1 MRRRMSWPLARWFA
15 LAALAVVATAVL
27 TVPDAQAAPALL
39 SQGHPVTASS
49 VENAA
54 FPATSAVDGD
64 PGTRWSSL
72 AADPQWL
79 QVDLGGS
86 HTLNQVVLQW
96 EAAYAR
102 AFTIQASADG
112 NQWST
117 VYSTTAGAGGTQTL
131 AISGTGR
138 YVRLNTTQRATQWG
152 VSLWE
157 FQVFGDGTAQVCGT
171 ANAALRQP
179 ASASS
184 VQSDAFPASAA
195 FDGDAGTRWSS
206 LAVDPQ
212 WLQVDLG
219 SARPVC
225 GVDLVWETAY
235 ARAYTIQLSTNGTQ
249 WTTAATVT
257 TGAGGTEHP
266 AVTGTARYVRMNA
279 TQRATQWG
287 DSLWEFA
294 VHTSDGTPPTTT
306 TTPTNPGGCPWVGS
320 TAPVADRVNQL
331 MAAMTS
337 QQKIKV
343 LHGNGATGPYIGN
356 TDAVPELC
364 IPALGLQDGPA
375 GVGDGLDGV
384 TQFPAPVSAA
394 ATWDTALINRYG
406 TAMGQEF
413 AGKGVDIALG
423 PTLNIVR
430 DPRWGRDFETYSED
444 PHLAG
449 QVAAATVQGIQSQG
463 VMAQAKHAAA
473 YNVEAGASRGT
484 PSDNVIIDDRTLH
497 EIYLPA
503 FQTVATQGQV
513 ASMMCAYNQINGVP
527 ACQSSG
533 VLNTALKQDTAW
545 GGFVGSDWG
554 SATGGPTQLAN
565 GGLEMEMPGGAFFG
579 QALLDAVARGEVTQ
593 ARMDDMVR
601 RVLTQMFR
609 FGVFDHA
616 RRGTP
621 SSVVTNAANVTTA
634 RDIAAAGSVLLK
646 NNGILP
652 LNAATVKSIALS
664 GGDGIDPQNIGGGSA
679 KVNPSP
685 AAVNPINGIKARAGT
700 GVTVSYVDGAG
711 EHVQTPNIPAAVAQ
725 AQTADIAVVFA
736 SYGESETQDL
746 DTIDLQFQQNQLID
760 AVATANPR
768 TIVVLNTGSAVTMPW
783 LGKVAAVI
791 EGWYP
796 GQENG
801 NAIAALLYGDVNP
814 SGKLPISFPKQI
826 ADLPTANVQQFP
838 GANDRIEYSEG
849 MNVGYRWY
857 DTRNI
862 EPLFPFG
869 FGLSYTTFG
878 FSNLVFSPQGTNGT
892 ATVTAT
898 VTNTGTRAGAD
909 VVQLYL
915 GQPTANGEPP
925 KQLKGF
931 RKVQLAPGQSQTVSF
946 PVTPRD
952 LAHWTGSWTTNAGQ
966 YRVNVGDSS
975 RNVPLS
981 GTLTV
986 S

>member
-1 MRRRMSWPLARWFA
+1 MRRLVLGVVVAV
-15 LAALAVVATAVL
+15 ALAVPVST
-27 TVPDAQAAPALL
+27 AQAAPTLL
-39 SQGHPVTASS
+39 SQGHAVTASS
-49 VENAA
+49 TENAA
-54 FPATSAVDGD
+54 FPASAAVDGD

-72 AADPQWL
+72 AADPQTL
-79 QVDLGGS
+79 QVDLGAS

-96 EAAYAR
+96 EAAYAT

-112 NQWST
+112 SQWST
-117 VYSTTAGAGGTQTL
+117 VYSTTTGTGGTQTL
-131 AISGTGR
+131 AVSGTGR
-138 YVRLNTTQRATQWG
+138 YVRLTTTHRATQWG

-157 FQVFGDGTAQVCGT
+157 FQVYGDGASQACTS

-179 ASASS
+179 ATASS

-195 FDGDAGTRWSS
+195 FDGDGGTRWSS
-206 LAVDPQ
+206 LAADPQ
-212 WLQVDLG
+212 WIQVDLG

-225 GVDLVWETAY
+225 GVDLTWETAY
-235 ARAYTIQLSTNGTQ
+235 ASAYTIQLSTDGTS
-249 WTTAATVT
+249 WTTAATVA
-257 TGAGGTEHP
+257 GAGGTEHP
-266 AVTGTARYVRMNA
+266 AVSGTARYVRMNA
-279 TQRATQWG
+279 TTRATQWG
-287 DSLWEFA
+287 VSLWEFA
-294 VHTSDGTPPTTT
+294 VHTSDSAPPTT
-306 TTPTNPGGCPWVGS
+306 GCPWVGS
-320 TAPVADRVNQL
+320 AAPVADRVTQL
-331 MAAMTS
+331 MAVMTP
-337 QQKIKV
+337 QQKVKV

-384 TQFPAPVSAA
+384 TQFPAPVTAA
-394 ATWDTALINRYG
+394 ATWDTALLNRYG
-406 TAMGQEF
+406 SAMGAEF

-423 PTLNIVR
+423 PTINLVR
-430 DPRWGRDFETYSED
+430 DPRWGRDFETYAED
-444 PHLAG
+444 PYLAG
-449 QVAAATVQGIQSQG
+449 AAGTATVQGIQSQG

-497 EIYLPA
+497 ELYLPA
-503 FQTVATQGQV
+503 FQQVASQGQV

-527 ACQSSG
+527 ACQNSG
-533 VLNTALKQDTAW
+533 VLTTAIKQDANW

-554 SATGGPTQLAN
+554 SATGGPRQLAN
-565 GGLEMEMPGGAFFG
+565 GGLDMEMPGGAFFG
-579 QALLDAVARGEVTQ
+579 QGLLDAVSRGEVTQ
-593 ARMDDMVR
+593 ARVDDMVR

-609 FGVFDHA
+609 FGLFDRA

-621 SSVVTNAANVTTA
+621 QSVVTNAANVATA
-634 RDIAAAGSVLLK
+634 RDVAAAGSVLLK
-646 NNGILP
+646 NTGVLP
-652 LNAATVKSIALS
+652 LGSSVKSIALS

-685 AAVNPINGIKARAGT
+685 ASVNPIDGIRARAGS

-711 EHVQTPNIPAAVAQ
+711 EHVQTPNIPGAVA
-725 AQTADIAVVFA
+725 AAKAADVAIVFA

-746 DTIDLQFQQNQLID
+746 DSIDLQHQQNELID
-760 AVATANPR
+760 AVASANPR
-768 TIVVLNTGSAVTMPW
+768 TVVVLNTGSAVTMPW
-783 LGKVAAVI
+783 LAKVAAVI

-801 NAIAALLYGDVNP
+801 HAIASLLYGDVNP
-814 SGKLPISFPKQI
+814 SGKLPVSFPKQL

-838 GANDRIEYSEG
+838 GSGDRIEYSEG
-849 MNVGYRWY
+849 LNVGYRWY
-857 DTRNI
+857 DSRNL

-878 FSNLVFSPQGTNGT
+878 FSNLVVTPQGTNGT

-909 VVQLYL
+909 VVQLYV
-915 GQPTANGEPP
+915 GQPAGNGEPP

-931 RKVQLAPGQSQTVSF
+931 KKVELNPGQSTQVSF
-946 PVTPRD
+946 PLTPRD

-966 YRVNVGDSS
+966 YRVYVGDSS
-975 RNVPLS
+975 RSVPLS

>member
-1 MRRRMSWPLARWFA
+1 MRRFA
-15 LAALAVVATAVL
+15 LGAAVAVGLLAVPPL
-27 TVPDAQAAPALL
+27 TAQAAPALL
-39 SQGHPVTASS
+39 SQGHAVIASS
-49 VENAA
+49 TENAA
-54 FPATSAVDGD
+54 FPASAAVDGD

-72 AADPQWL
+72 AADPQTL
-79 QVDLGGS
+79 QVDLGSS
-86 HTLNQVVLQW
+86 HSLSQVVLQW
-96 EAAYAR
+96 EAAYAT

-112 NQWST
+112 GQWST
-117 VYSTTAGAGGTQTL
+117 VYSTTTGTGGTQTL
-131 AISGTGR
+131 PVSGSGR
-138 YVRLNTTQRATQWG
+138 YVRLTTTHRATQWG

-157 FQVFGDGTAQVCGT
+157 FQVFGDGSAQACGS
-171 ANAALRQP
+171 ADAALRQP
-179 ASASS
+179 ATASS

-195 FDGDAGTRWSS
+195 VDGDGGTRWSS
-206 LAVDPQ
+206 LAADPQ
-212 WLQVDLG
+212 WIQVDLG
-219 SARPVC
+219 GSRPVC
-225 GVDLVWETAY
+225 GVDLTWEAAY
-235 ARAYTIQLSTNGTQ
+235 ASAYTIQLSTDGTS
-249 WTTAATVT
+249 WTTAATVAGT
-257 TGAGGTEHP
+257 GGTEHP
-266 AVTGTARYVRMNA
+266 AVSGTARYVRMTA
-279 TQRATQWG
+279 TVRATQWG
-287 DSLWEFA
+287 VSLWEFA
-294 VHTSDGTPPTTT
+294 VHTTDGTTPPPT
-306 TTPTNPGGCPWVGS
+306 GCPWVGS
-320 TAPVADRVNQL
+320 TAPVADRVTQL
-331 MAAMTS
+331 MAAMTA

-394 ATWDTALINRYG
+394 ATWDTGLMNRYG
-406 TAMGQEF
+406 SAMGAEF

-423 PTLNIVR
+423 PTINLVR
-430 DPRWGRDFETYSED
+430 DPRWGRNFETYAED
-444 PHLAG
+444 PYLAG
-449 QVAAATVQGIQSQG
+449 AAGTATIQGIQSQG

-497 EIYLPA
+497 ELYLPA
-503 FQTVATQGQV
+503 FQQVASQGQV

-527 ACQSSG
+527 ACQNSG
-533 VLNTALKQDTAW
+533 VLTTAIKQDAGW

-554 SATGGPTQLAN
+554 SATGGPRQLAN
-565 GGLEMEMPGGAFFG
+565 GGLDMEMPGGAFFG
-579 QALLDAVARGEVTQ
+579 QGLLDAVSRGEVTQ
-593 ARMDDMVR
+593 ARVDDMVR

-609 FGVFDHA
+609 FGVFDRA

-621 SSVVTNAANVTTA
+621 ASVVTTAANVTTA
-634 RDIAAAGSVLLK
+634 RDVAAAGSVLLK
-646 NNGILP
+646 NTGVLP
-652 LNAATVKSIALS
+652 LTASTKSIALS

-685 AAVNPINGIKARAGT
+685 ASVNPINGIKARAGS
-700 GVTVSYVDGAG
+700 GVMVSYVDGAG
-711 EHVQTPNIPAAVAQ
+711 EHVQTPNIPGAVA
-725 AQTADIAVVFA
+725 AAKAADVAIVFA

-746 DTIDLQFQQNQLID
+746 DTIDLQNQQNDLID

-783 LGKVAAVI
+783 LAKAAAVV

-801 NAIAALLYGDVNP
+801 NALASLLYGDVNP
-814 SGKLPISFPKQI
+814 SGKLPVSFPKQL

-849 MNVGYRWY
+849 LNVGYRWY
-857 DTRNI
+857 DSRNI

-878 FSNLVFSPQGTNGT
+878 FSNLVVSPQGTNGT

-898 VTNTGTRAGAD
+898 VTNTGSRAGAD
-909 VVQLYL
+909 VVQLYV
-915 GQPTANGEPP
+915 GQPTGNGEPP

-931 RKVQLAPGQSQTVSF
+931 KKVQLNPGQSQQVSF
-946 PVTPRD
+946 PLTPRD
-952 LAHWTGSWTTNAGQ
+952 LAHWSGSWTTNAGQ
-966 YRVNVGDSS
+966 YRVYLGDSS

-981 GTLTV
+981 AALTV

>member
-1 MRRRMSWPLARWFA
+1 MKRLALGAAVTVA
-15 LAALAVVATAVL
+15 LLAV
-27 TVPDAQAAPALL
+27 PPFIAQAAPTLL
-39 SQGHPVTASS
+39 SQGHAVTASS
-49 VENAA
+49 TESAA
-54 FPATSAVDGD
+54 FPASAAVDGD
-64 PGTRWSSL
+64 PGTRWSSQ
-72 AADPQWL
+72 ASDPQTL
-79 QVDLGGS
+79 QVDLGAA

-112 NQWST
+112 SQWST
-117 VYSTTAGAGGTQTL
+117 VYSTTTGTGGTQTL
-131 AISGTGR
+131 PVSGSGR
-138 YVRLNTTQRATQWG
+138 YVRLTTTARATQWG

-157 FQVFGDGTAQVCGT
+157 FQVFGDGSAQACGS

-179 ASASS
+179 ATASS

-195 FDGDAGTRWSS
+195 FDGDLGTRWSS
-206 LAVDPQ
+206 LAADPQ
-212 WLQVDLG
+212 SIQVDLG

-225 GVDLVWETAY
+225 GVDLTWETAY
-235 ARAYTIQLSTNGTQ
+235 ASAYRIELSADGST
-249 WTTAATVT
+249 WTTAATVAGT
-257 TGAGGTEHP
+257 GGTEHP
-266 AVTGTARYVRMNA
+266 AVSGTARYVRLTA
-279 TQRATQWG
+279 TARATQWG
-287 DSLWEFA
+287 VSLWEFA
-294 VHTSDGTPPTTT
+294 VHTSDSAPPT

-331 MAAMTS
+331 MAVMS
-337 QQKIKV
+337 PQQKVKV

-384 TQFPAPVSAA
+384 TQFPAPVTAA
-394 ATWDTALINRYG
+394 ATWDTALLNRYG
-406 TAMGQEF
+406 SAMGAEF

-423 PTLNIVR
+423 PTINLVR
-430 DPRWGRDFETYSED
+430 DPRWGRNFETYAED
-444 PHLAG
+444 PYLAG
-449 QVAAATVQGIQSQG
+449 AAGTATIQGIQSQG

-497 EIYLPA
+497 ELYLPA
-503 FQTVATQGQV
+503 FQQVASQGQV

-527 ACQSSG
+527 ACQSAG
-533 VLNTALKQDTAW
+533 VLTQAIKQDAGW

-554 SATGGPTQLAN
+554 SATGGARQLAN
-565 GGLEMEMPGGAFFG
+565 GGLDMELPGGAFFG
-579 QALLDAVARGEVTQ
+579 QGLLDAVARGEVTQ
-593 ARMDDMVR
+593 ARVDDMVR
-601 RVLTQMFR
+601 RVLTQLFR
-609 FGVFDHA
+609 FGVFDRA

-621 SSVVTNAANVTTA
+621 QSVVTNAANVATA
-634 RDIAAAGSVLLK
+634 RDVAAAGAVLLK
-646 NNGILP
+646 NTGVLP
-652 LNAATVKSIALS
+652 LGSSVKSIALS
-664 GGDGIDPQNIGGGSA
+664 GGDAIDPQNIGGGSA

-685 AAVNPINGIKARAGT
+685 ASVNPINGIRARAGS

-711 EHVQTPNIPAAVAQ
+711 EHVQTPDIPGAVA
-725 AQTADIAVVFA
+725 AAKAADVAVVFA

-746 DTIDLQFQQNQLID
+746 DSIDLQHQQNELID
-760 AVATANPR
+760 AVASANPR
-768 TIVVLNTGSAVTMPW
+768 TVVVLNTGSAVTMPW
-783 LGKVAAVI
+783 LGKVAAVL

-801 NAIAALLYGDVNP
+801 NAIASLLYGDVNP
-814 SGKLPISFPKQI
+814 SGKLPVSFPKQL

-849 MNVGYRWY
+849 LNVGYRWY
-857 DTRNI
+857 DSRNL

-878 FSNLVFSPQGTNGT
+878 FSNLVVTPQGTNGA

-909 VVQLYL
+909 VVQLYV
-915 GQPTANGEPP
+915 GQPAANGEPP

-931 RKVQLAPGQSQTVSF
+931 KKVQLNPGQSAQVSF
-946 PVTPRD
+946 PLTPRD
-952 LAHWTGSWTTNAGQ
+952 LAHWSGAWTANAGQ
-966 YRVNVGDSS
+966 YRVYVGDSS

-981 GTLTV
+981 GALTV

>member
-1 MRRRMSWPLARWFA
+1 MRRRLA
-15 LAALAVVATAVL
+15 LVTGAVVAAGLLTAPL
-27 TVPDAQAAPALL
+27 FTAQAAPTLL
-39 SQGHPVTASS
+39 SQGHTVTASS
-49 VENAA
+49 TENAA
-54 FPATSAVDGD
+54 FPASSAVDGD

-72 AADPQWL
+72 AADPQTL

-96 EAAYAR
+96 EAAYAK

-112 NQWST
+112 NQWAT
-117 VYSTTAGAGGTQTL
+117 VYATTTGTGGTQTL
-131 AISGTGR
+131 PVSGSGR
-138 YVRLNTTQRATQWG
+138 YVRLTTTQRATQWG

-157 FQVFGDGTAQVCGT
+157 FQVFGDGSAQACGS

-179 ASASS
+179 SSASS
-184 VQSDAFPASAA
+184 VQSDAFPVSAA

-206 LAVDPQ
+206 LAADPQ
-212 WLQVDLG
+212 WIQVDLG
-219 SARPVC
+219 SPRPVC
-225 GVDLVWETAY
+225 GVDLTWEAAY
-235 ARAYTIQLSTNGTQ
+235 ASAYTIQLSTNGTS
-249 WTTAATVT
+249 WTTAATV

-266 AVTGTARYVRMNA
+266 AVSGTARYVRLNA
-279 TQRATQWG
+279 TARATQWG
-287 DSLWEFA
+287 ISLWEFA
-294 VHTSDGTPPTTT
+294 LHTSDSAPPT

-320 TAPVADRVNQL
+320 AAPVADRVNQL
-331 MAAMTS
+331 MAAMTA
-337 QQKIKV
+337 QQRIKV
-343 LHGNGATGPYIGN
+343 LHGNGATGPYIGD

-384 TQFPAPVSAA
+384 TQFPAPVTAA
-394 ATWDTALINRYG
+394 ATWDTGLMNRYG
-406 TAMGQEF
+406 TAMGAEF

-423 PTLNIVR
+423 PTINLVR
-430 DPRWGRDFETYSED
+430 DPRWGRNFETYSED
-444 PHLAG
+444 PYLAG
-449 QVAAATVQGIQSQG
+449 AAGTSTIQGIQSQG

-497 EIYLPA
+497 ELYLPA
-503 FQTVATQGQV
+503 FQQVASQGQV

-527 ACQSSG
+527 ACQSAG
-533 VLNTALKQDTAW
+533 VLTTAIKQDANW

-554 SATGGPTQLAN
+554 SATGGPRQLAN
-565 GGLEMEMPGGAFFG
+565 GGLDMEMPGGAFFG
-579 QALLDAVARGEVTQ
+579 QGLLDAVSRGEVTQ
-593 ARMDDMVR
+593 ARVDDMVR
-601 RVLTQMFR
+601 RVLTQMFK
-609 FGVFDHA
+609 FGVFDRA

-621 SSVVTNAANVTTA
+621 QSVVTNAANVTTA
-634 RDIAAAGSVLLK
+634 RDVAAAGSVLLK
-646 NNGILP
+646 NNGVLP
-652 LNAATVKSIALS
+652 LGAATKSIALS

-685 AAVNPINGIKARAGT
+685 ASVNPINGIKARAGS

-711 EHVQTPNIPAAVAQ
+711 EHVQTPNIAGAVAQ
-725 AQTADIAVVFA
+725 ARTADVAVVFA

-746 DTIDLQFQQNQLID
+746 DTIDLENQQNDLID

-783 LGKVAAVI
+783 LSKAAAVI

-801 NAIAALLYGDVNP
+801 NAIASLLYGDVNP
-814 SGKLPISFPKQI
+814 SGKLPISFPKQV

-849 MNVGYRWY
+849 LNVGYRWY
-857 DTRNI
+857 DSRNI

-878 FSNLVFSPQGTNGT
+878 FSNLVVTPQGTNGT

-909 VVQLYL
+909 VVQLYV
-915 GQPTANGEPP
+915 GQPAGNGEPP

-931 RKVQLAPGQSQTVSF
+931 KKVQLNPGQSQTVSF
-946 PVTPRD
+946 PLTPRD

-966 YRVNVGDSS
+966 YRVSVGDSS

-981 GTLTV
+981 GALNV

>member
-1 MRRRMSWPLARWFA
+1 MRRLA
-15 LAALAVVATAVL
+15 LGAVVAVGLL
-27 TVPDAQAAPALL
+27 TVPLFTAQAAPALL
-39 SQGHPVTASS
+39 SQGHAVTASS
-49 VENAA
+49 TENAA
-54 FPATSAVDGD
+54 FPASAAVDGD

-72 AADPQWL
+72 AADPQTL
-79 QVDLGGS
+79 QVDLGAS
-86 HTLNQVVLQW
+86 HTIDQVVLQW
-96 EAAYAR
+96 EAAYAK
-102 AFTIQASADG
+102 AFTLQASADG
-112 NQWST
+112 SQWST
-117 VYSTTAGAGGTQTL
+117 VYSTTTGTGGTQTL
-131 AISGTGR
+131 PVSGTGR
-138 YVRLNTTQRATQWG
+138 YVRLTTTQRATQWG

-157 FQVFGDGTAQVCGT
+157 FQVFGDGTAQACGS

-179 ASASS
+179 SSASS

-195 FDGDAGTRWSS
+195 FDGDGGTRWSS
-206 LAVDPQ
+206 LAADPQ
-212 WLQVDLG
+212 WIQVDLG
-219 SARPVC
+219 SSRPVC
-225 GVDLVWETAY
+225 GVDLTWEAAY
-235 ARAYTIQLSTNGTQ
+235 ASAYTIQLSTNGSS
-249 WTTAATVT
+249 WTTAATA

-266 AVTGTARYVRMNA
+266 AVSGTARYVRLNA
-279 TQRATQWG
+279 TARATQWG
-287 DSLWEFA
+287 VSLWEFA
-294 VHTSDGTPPTTT
+294 VHTSDSAPPT

-331 MAAMTS
+331 MAAMTA

-394 ATWDTALINRYG
+394 ATWDTGLLNRYG
-406 TAMGQEF
+406 SAMGAEF
-413 AGKGVDIALG
+413 AGKGADVVLG
-423 PTLNIVR
+423 PTINLVR
-430 DPRWGRDFETYSED
+430 DPRWGRNFETYAED
-444 PHLAG
+444 PYLAG
-449 QVAAATVQGIQSQG
+449 AAGTATIQGIQSQG

-497 EIYLPA
+497 ELYLPA
-503 FQTVATQGQV
+503 FQQVASQGQV

-527 ACQSSG
+527 ACQNSG
-533 VLNTALKQDTAW
+533 VLTTAIKQDANW

-554 SATGGPTQLAN
+554 SATGGPRQLAN
-565 GGLEMEMPGGAFFG
+565 GGLDMEMPGGAFFG
-579 QALLDAVARGEVTQ
+579 QGLLDAVSRGEVTQ
-593 ARMDDMVR
+593 ARVDDMVR
-601 RVLTQMFR
+601 RVLTQMFK
-609 FGVFDHA
+609 FGVFDRA
-616 RRGTP
+616 RRGNP
-621 SSVVTNAANVTTA
+621 QSVVTNAANVATA
-634 RDIAAAGSVLLK
+634 RDVAAAGSVLLK
-646 NNGILP
+646 NTGVLP
-652 LNAATVKSIALS
+652 LTASTKSIALS

-685 AAVNPINGIKARAGT
+685 ASVNPINGIKARAGT

-711 EHVQTPNIPAAVAQ
+711 EHVQTPNIAGAVAQ
-725 AQTADIAVVFA
+725 ARTADVAIVFA

-746 DTIDLQFQQNQLID
+746 DTIDLQHQQNDLID
-760 AVATANPR
+760 AVASANPR

-783 LGKVAAVI
+783 LGKVAGVI

-801 NAIAALLYGDVNP
+801 NALASLLYGDVNP
-814 SGKLPISFPKQI
+814 SGKLPVSFPKQI

-849 MNVGYRWY
+849 LNVGYRWY
-857 DTRNI
+857 DSRNI

-878 FSNLVFSPQGTNGT
+878 FSNLVVTPSGTNGT

-909 VVQLYL
+909 VVQLYV
-915 GQPTANGEPP
+915 GQPGGNGEPP

-931 RKVQLAPGQSQTVSF
+931 KKVQLNPGQSQQVSF
-946 PVTPRD
+946 PLTPRD

-966 YRVNVGDSS
+966 YRVYLGDSS

-981 GTLTV
+981 AALTV
-986 S
+986 T